1 MRKTGRHRVL
11 TVGERQYLWRTA
23 HRHVPGCEEVLRL
36 RQRGSV
42 AGLTLVFRP
51 DGERHIPDGGVSAA
65 GVIRIG
71 DRSLNLN
78 RPGVVRAFVDGAV
91 RRGWMAAAGTV
102 GHRDGWALF
111 DEAYAGTAGSPT
123 RS

>member
-11 TVGERQYLWRTA
+11 TVGEQQYFWRTA

-36 RQRGSV
+36 RRRGSV

-51 DGERHIPDGGVSAA
+51 GGERHIPDGGVSAA
-65 GVIRIG
+65 GVIWIG
-71 DRSLNLN
+71 DRLLNLN
-78 RPGVVRAFVDGAV
+78 TPRVVRAFVDGAV
-91 RRGWMAAAGTV
+91 RRGWMTEAATV

-111 DEAYAGTAGSPT
+111 DEAYARIADNSTMS
-123 RS
+123 